1 MDELILI
8 YRMYIECIKQ
18 PSIVNVDFFI
28 EWHLYYTDSAIFD
41 LADFFGKNRHNLGQL
56 SSNNQQFKNW
66 SNWTILISGTILVPG
81 FEVYLSKGYVN
92 IGILKALQPMKF
104 TQNRNGQK

>member
-1 MDELILI
+1 MDESILI

-28 EWHLYYTDSAIFD
+28 EWHLYYTNLAIFD

-56 SSNNQQFKNW
+56 SSNNRQFKNW
-66 SNWTILISGTILVPG
+66 PNWTILTSEQQQL
-81 FEVYLSKGYVN
+81 
-92 IGILKALQPMKF
+92 
-104 TQNRNGQK
+104 